1 MRLIRCKDTKKWAKN
16 KIKTRIFVFGLFR
29 RLFCGE
35 KTGFGRRG
43 TSIAGK
49 AFVERGCDEV
59 GIARIH
65 TCRKCLYRKAFPEI
79 EVPIGTILK
88 NSIKIGK
95 CPATFMDFRTDEIRH
110 EFQKILHDF

>member
-1 MRLIRCKDTKKWAKN
+1 MSCPDTYPDIISVRSFISKQFPTLLAIREIIADAIVIYPQKSQSPPPPRLLRLIRCKDTKKWAKN
-16 KIKTRIFVFGLFR
+16 KIKTGIFVFGLFR

-59 GIARIH
+59 GLFRIP
-65 TCRKCLYRKAFPEI
+65 T
-79 EVPIGTILK
+79 
-88 NSIKIGK
+88 S
-95 CPATFMDFRTDEIRH
+95 
-110 EFQKILHDF
+110 